1 MDCRTAEDLMA
12 GLIDNELSP
21 GHQALLEEHL
31 QHCHACSGLL
41 EQLSE
46 QPLSPPPMS
55 PMGDDFWSKMDGVL
69 SAAIDDELEGAAQDT
84 PEAEP
89 SAPKKPSWRPSLA
102 LFFYAATLMFALGW
116 GLYNHQQLQLSQQ
129 ETAMLQNILERE
141 RRLSVQP
148 VTIPAA
154 LPGSGYTFANNTPS
168 RGTF

>member
-69 SAAIDDELEGAAQDT
+69 SAAIDDELESAAPDAR
-84 PEAEP
+84 EAAP
-89 SAPKKPSWRPSLA
+89 STSETRSWRPSPA

-116 GLYNHQQLQLSQQ
+116 GLYSHQQLQLSQQ
-129 ETAMLQNILERE
+129 ETAMLQDILDRE

-148 VTIPAA
+148 VAIPAS
-154 LPGSGYTFANNTPS
+154 LPGSGYTFANTTPS